1 MLDSEERTPLL
12 VAVLRSSWSAART
25 LLKLGAEADIPD
37 LGGRNLL
44 HFLVMNS
51 GRVDDLISAC
61 SVGQQRVTRQRVF
74 GRSAASDPVSACSV
88 GQQRV
93 TPSLRIR

>member
-12 VAVLRSSWSAART
+12 VAVLRSSWAAART

-61 SVGQQRVTRQRVF
+61 SVRPDHKHTRSGYCVLLQV
-74 GRSAASDPVSACSV
+74 GVITQGSVVSV
-88 GQQRV
+88 
-93 TPSLRIR
+93 